1 MHTFALLPLAL
12 VLSSGVQ
19 EAKPELASP
28 PPPAAPSVQKVDAP
42 KPDLRY
48 HSHEEVVRE
57 VAARVAG
64 AKPDAY
70 LAEAI
75 DLPPTGTGL
84 SIPAFA
90 FGAPGSTPLAE
101 RPTILLL
108 GGLDGVSLAG
118 SEAVLATC
126 ARWIAEPDRLP
137 RGVAFVAVP
146 RASPEALAEIQAGR
160 GVEGKDLTPLDEDGD
175 DAVDED
181 GPDDLD
187 GDGKILW
194 MLVEDPAG
202 PYVRSSDP
210 RFLAPA
216 HDGDAPRYRLAR
228 EGKDDDGDGR
238 YNEDGPGGVVYD
250 RSFPIGWRPGLAPH
264 GAELPLELPPCR
276 ALADLA
282 LSRKTVLVLLFQG
295 DHGGLAHPGAMR
307 SNPWPADADG
317 AAFSLACSLFSRA
330 TGRGV
335 ERAPTV
341 QAIRGEER
349 PGSAIDWFYAVPGAL
364 ALEVAPWGPA
374 VERPPEPQSV
384 GFADAR
390 FENMR
395 RGGGEP
401 GPAEPSAVDQ
411 AWGRWLDNLRGGI
424 GFVEWHPVELGEGV
438 RALVG
443 GFEPSSR
450 LNPPEKVLGTA
461 LLGLPEFV
469 LELSKSLPALDI
481 LAVETRREGDVCTI
495 RARVRNTGALPTG
508 GALAAAGTTVREGA
522 REGPFAHG
530 VRLELELPAGARL
543 LAGDAA
549 VVLDEIPG
557 GGASREVS
565 WIVLAGPSTVF
576 SVRASARWAASV
588 AREVKP

>member
-1 MHTFALLPLAL
+1 ML
-12 VLSSGVQ
+12 VLASGIQ
-19 EAKPELASP
+19 EANTVTASP
-28 PPPAAPSVQKVDAP
+28 GVPANPSLQGTAAP

-48 HSHEEVVRE
+48 HTQEEVVRE
-57 VAARVAG
+57 VAARIAG

-75 DLPPTGTGL
+75 ELPPTGTGL
-84 SIPAFA
+84 PIPAFA
-90 FGAPGSTPLAE
+90 FGAPGPTPLAE
-101 RPTILLL
+101 RPTIFLL
-108 GGLDGVSLAG
+108 GGLDGISLAG

-126 ARWIAEPDRLP
+126 ARWTSEPDRLP
-137 RGVAFVAVP
+137 RGIAFVAVP
-146 RASPEALAEIQAGR
+146 RASPEALGEIQAGR
-160 GVEGKDLTPLDEDGD
+160 GVEGKDLTPIDDDGD

-194 MLVEDPAG
+194 MLVEDPGG

-210 RFLAPA
+210 RFLA
-216 HDGDAPRYRLAR
+216 LAR

-250 RSFPIGWRPGLAPH
+250 RAFPLGWKPGSAPH
-264 GAELPLELPPCR
+264 AAELPLELPPCR

-282 LSRKTVLVLLFQG
+282 LARKTVLVLLFQG
-295 DHGGLAHPGAMR
+295 DHGGLARPGAMR
-307 SNPWPADADG
+307 ANPWTADADL
-317 AAFSLACSLFSRA
+317 AAYGLAGSLFARA
-330 TGRGV
+330 TGRAV
-335 ERAPTV
+335 ERPPTV
-341 QAIRGEER
+341 YAIRGEER

-374 VERPPEPQSV
+374 VERPPEPQNV

-390 FENMR
+390 FENAKI
-395 RGGGEP
+395 GGGEA

-424 GFVEWHPVELGEGV
+424 GFVEWHPVELGEGA

-443 GFEPSSR
+443 GFEPGAR
-450 LNPPEKVLGTA
+450 LNPPEKVLATA
-461 LLGLPEFV
+461 LAGLPEFV
-469 LELSKSLPALDI
+469 LELSRSLPVLDI

-508 GALAAAGTTVREGA
+508 GSVHPGNSVAY
-522 REGPFAHG
+522 G

-549 VVLDEIPG
+549 VALEEIPG

-576 SVRASARWAASV
+576 SVKASARWAASV

>member
-1 MHTFALLPLAL
+1 MQLLAFLPLAL
-12 VLSSGVQ
+12 SLTSGVQ
-19 EAKPELASP
+19 ETKTEAAT
-28 PPPAAPSVQKVDAP
+28 PAAPQAEAP
-42 KPDLRY
+42 KAELKY
-48 HSHEEVVRE
+48 HTQQDVVRE

-64 AKPDAY
+64 AKPDTY
-70 LAEAI
+70 LAEAVE
-75 DLPPTGTGL
+75 LPPTGTGL
-84 SIPAFA
+84 PIPAFA
-90 FGAPGSTPLAE
+90 FGAPGPTPLIE

-108 GGLDGVSLAG
+108 GGLDGISLAG

-126 ARWIAEPDRLP
+126 ARWTAEPDRLP
-137 RGVAFVAVP
+137 RGVTFVAVP
-146 RASPEALAEIQAGR
+146 RASPEALGEIQAGR
-160 GVEGKDLTPLDEDGD
+160 GVEGKDLTPIDEDGD

-194 MLVEDPAG
+194 MLVEDPSG

-216 HDGDAPRYRLAR
+216 RDGDAPRYRLAR

-282 LSRKTVLVLLFQG
+282 LARKTVLVLLFQG
-295 DHGGLAHPGAMR
+295 DHGGLARPGAMR
-307 SNPWPADADG
+307 SNAWPADAD
-317 AAFSLACSLFSRA
+317 AASFALAGSLFSRA

-335 ERAPTV
+335 EHAPTV
-341 QAIRGEER
+341 YSLRGEER

-364 ALEVAPWGPA
+364 ALEVAPWGPS
-374 VERPPEPQSV
+374 VERPPEPQNV

-390 FENMR
+390 FEKAAA
-395 RGGGEP
+395 GES
-401 GPAEPSAVDQ
+401 GPADPSAVGQ

-424 GFVEWHPVELGEGV
+424 GFVEWHPVELGEGA

-461 LLGLPEFV
+461 LAGLPEFV

-481 LAVETRREGDVCTI
+481 LAVETRREGDVCTL
-495 RARVRNTGALPTG
+495 RSRVRNTGALPTG
-508 GALAAAGTTVREGA
+508 GAVLAPGGGPHGASSAAR
-522 REGPFAHG
+522 G

-549 VVLDEIPG
+549 VTLDEIPG